1 MFLKT
6 LRSLRHTLAL
16 RLTLWYAG
24 IFAVS
29 SILAFTL
36 VSASVV
42 SVVQERTDEDLEED
56 IEEFASLMQSGGL
69 DRVKDEITA
78 DTEGSGASQ
87 AFFRLWA
94 PDGRELMATDLA
106 SWPGLAKPLQVLAKV
121 DSAGEPILVTRAL
134 PQRADKVR
142 IVYGTIA
149 PGMVLEIGESLEED
163 EELIA
168 ALLRGFLITLVA
180 VTMLGGPI
188 GWFMARRA
196 LRGVQEVT
204 RTATEIADGALDR
217 RVEVRSQGDELDT
230 LARTFNTMVDRIQA
244 LVIGMRE
251 MTDNLAHDLR
261 SPLGRIRA
269 SAETSLTSGGS
280 KAEAEVM
287 AAATTEE
294 CDRLLE
300 IINTTLDIAEAES
313 GAAKLKLTDI
323 DLVELVH
330 DALELFQPIAED
342 KQITI
347 TADLP
352 DHCRIY
358 GDRQRLQR
366 VVANVLD
373 NGLKYTPVGGRVTI
387 KLIAEGERVTLLIE
401 DTGIGISA
409 DESARIFERFYRCD
423 RSRSKQGNGLGLS
436 LALAFVRAHSGDI
449 TVNSTP
455 GQGSTFTVVLPR
467 SRYGRYFQR

>member
-6 LRSLRHTLAL
+6 LRSLGHTLAL
-16 RLTLWYAG
+16 RLTIWYAG
-24 IFAVS
+24 IFAAS
-29 SILAFTL
+29 SMLALTL
-36 VSASVV
+36 VYASVV
-42 SVVQERTDEDLEED
+42 AVVQERTDEDLEDD

-69 DRVKDEITA
+69 ERVKAEIAAETRG
-78 DTEGSGASQ
+78 EEASHV
-87 AFFRLWA
+87 FIRLWA
-94 PDGRELMATDLA
+94 PEGRALLATDLS
-106 SWPGLAKPLQVLAKV
+106 SWPGLSKPLEVLATV
-121 DSAGEPILVTRAL
+121 DGADEPLLATLAL
-134 PQRADKVR
+134 PRRADKVR
-142 IVYGTIA
+142 VVYGTIA
-149 PGMVLEIGESLEED
+149 PGLVLEIGESLEEV

-168 ALLRGFLITLVA
+168 ALLRGFLITLAA
-180 VTMLGGPI
+180 VTLLGGPI

-196 LRGVQEVT
+196 LRGVQAVT
-204 RTATEIADGALDR
+204 RTATEIANGALDR

-269 SAETSLTSGGS
+269 SAELSLTSGGS
-280 KAEAEVM
+280 QAEAEAL
-287 AAATTEE
+287 AATTTEE

-300 IINTTLDIAEAES
+300 MINTTLDIAEAES
-313 GAAKLKLTDI
+313 GAAKLKLMDI
-323 DLVELVH
+323 DLVALVG
-330 DALELFQPIAED
+330 DALELFQAIAED
-342 KQITI
+342 RQITI

-352 DHCRIY
+352 DHCRIH

-366 VVANVLD
+366 VVANLLD
-373 NGLKYTPVGGRVTI
+373 NGLKYMPAAGRVAI
-387 KLIAEGERVTLLIE
+387 KLAAEGERVRLSIE

-409 DESARIFERFYRCD
+409 AESARVFERFYRCD
-423 RSRSKQGNGLGLS
+423 RSRSQPGNGLGLS
-436 LALAFVRAHSGDI
+436 LALAFVRAHGGDI

-467 SRYGRYFQR
+467 SRHGR